1 MKRWYVGDVMT
12 VDVVT
17 VSPEMGYK
25 AVADLLVER
34 SVSAVPVVNAS
45 GIVVGVVSEAD
56 LLAKLE
62 YADRV
67 PRHPLSAR
75 RMRYRTR
82 KATGDTA
89 AELMTA
95 PAVTVRATE
104 TVTRAARL
112 MEAAGIKRLLVVDDN
127 GRLAGIVS
135 RRDLLRL
142 YTRSDAETLA
152 ALHDGMLHSLWI
164 DPSTLDMRVVDGIVT
179 LAGQVDKRSTAAILV
194 AFALGTPGV
203 VDVVDRLDVEVD
215 DTPRH
220 GRALPVRAEP
230 EDVEIG

>member
-12 VDVVT
+12 VDVAT
-17 VSPEMGYK
+17 VPPELGYK

-34 SVSAVPVVNAS
+34 SVSAVPVVDA
-45 GIVVGVVSEAD
+45 GGVVLGVVSEAD

-82 KATGDTA
+82 KAAGDTA

-112 MEAAGIKRLLVVDDN
+112 MEAAGIKRLLVVDDKR
-127 GRLAGIVS
+127 RLAGIVS

-152 ALHDGMLHSLWI
+152 SLREGALDSLWI
-164 DPSTLDMRVVDGIVT
+164 DQSTLDIRVTDGIVT
-179 LAGQVDKRSTAAILV
+179 LAGQVPKRSTAAVLV
-194 AFALGTPGV
+194 AFAVGTPGV
-203 VDVVDRLDVEVD
+203 VDVVDRLDVEVED
-215 DTPRH
+215 IPRD
-220 GRALPVRAEP
+220 GRFHPFRAVP